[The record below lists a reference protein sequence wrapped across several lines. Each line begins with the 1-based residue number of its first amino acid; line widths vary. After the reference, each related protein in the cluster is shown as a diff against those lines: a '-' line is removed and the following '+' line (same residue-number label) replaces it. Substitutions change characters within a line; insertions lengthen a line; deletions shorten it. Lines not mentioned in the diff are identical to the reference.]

1 MACKCFFET
10 REASVCSE
18 SSARLLELSL
28 DRGYALTKHPV
39 KGTTA
44 AVRIVDESKNT
55 LCTNKIEHFS
65 SFHNFEYGDIGLRVW
80 KCYGIGKGKYIPY
93 DVIYIKHHGQ
103 TSLQTIESQGF
114 YDPLEKRVV
123 KRRSKGSKETESTT
137 PLFECSV
144 FGRVEV
150 FETFS
155 QLELHLDVGKHTVS
169 RLRQYDAIKRD
180 WALKFSSIDTA
191 GIECSSCSLDSST
204 PLTSPVDTSPH
215 SSLRTGWAVSKPRGS
230 VRFSEK
236 VKEYLTARFTLG
248 ERTGR
253 KADPAQ
259 VAVDMR
265 NAKNE
270 SNARLFTREQW
281 LTKSQV
287 QSFFSRLAAMRRK
300 DQGVIGISLDE
311 EEDIQCVQENS
322 ER

>member
-1 MACKCFFET
+1 M
-10 REASVCSE
+10 
-18 SSARLLELSL
+18 
-28 DRGYALTKHPV
+28 
-39 KGTTA
+39 
-44 AVRIVDESKNT
+44 
-55 LCTNKIEHFS
+55 
-65 SFHNFEYGDIGLRVW
+65 
-80 KCYGIGKGKYIPY
+80 
-93 DVIYIKHHGQ
+93 
-103 TSLQTIESQGF
+103 
-114 YDPLEKRVV
+114 V

-144 FGRVEV
+144 LGCVEV

-169 RLRQYDAIKRD
+169 RLSQYDAIKRD

>member
-1 MACKCFFET
+1 MSGSWGRNEGF
-10 REASVCSE
+10 
-18 SSARLLELSL
+18 RLLKWRNNRLNL
-28 DRGYALTKHPV
+28 DPVRCYTVLTKV
-39 KGTTA
+39 RTKENTA
-44 AVRIVDESKNT
+44 DS
-55 LCTNKIEHFS
+55 
-65 SFHNFEYGDIGLRVW
+65 
-80 KCYGIGKGKYIPY
+80 
-93 DVIYIKHHGQ
+93 
-103 TSLQTIESQGF
+103 
-114 YDPLEKRVV
+114 
-123 KRRSKGSKETESTT
+123 
-137 PLFECSV
+137 
-144 FGRVEV
+144 
-150 FETFS
+150 
-155 QLELHLDVGKHTVS
+155 
-169 RLRQYDAIKRD
+169 
-180 WALKFSSIDTA
+180 
-191 GIECSSCSLDSST
+191 IECSSCSLDSST

-287 QSFFSRLAAMRRK
+287 QSFFSRLASMRRR

>member
-1 MACKCFFET
+1 M
-10 REASVCSE
+10 
-18 SSARLLELSL
+18 
-28 DRGYALTKHPV
+28 
-39 KGTTA
+39 
-44 AVRIVDESKNT
+44 
-55 LCTNKIEHFS
+55 
-65 SFHNFEYGDIGLRVW
+65 
-80 KCYGIGKGKYIPY
+80 
-93 DVIYIKHHGQ
+93 
-103 TSLQTIESQGF
+103 
-114 YDPLEKRVV
+114 V

-144 FGRVEV
+144 FGGVEV

-169 RLRQYDAIKRD
+169 RLSQYDAIKRD

-253 KADPAQ
+253 KVDSLLRFTTFFKSKSDLLDPLITNLVSLKRCQ
-259 VAVDMR
+259 VFA
-265 NAKNE
+265 
-270 SNARLFTREQW
+270 LFTRG
-281 LTKSQV
+281 LHLLRRFLVVFNSYCTG
-287 QSFFSRLAAMRRK
+287 SR
-300 DQGVIGISLDE
+300 
-311 EEDIQCVQENS
+311 DIP
-322 ER
+322 R